1 MSDFQQDRGPRSA
14 KRSAVRLVSGR
25 VTATVVLAVGLI
37 GCGGGDSGSATRS
50 ATSGLPANSSVDT
63 AKFCAAMH
71 AINTSGASPQDLASA
86 FDEADVDAPA
96 EIRAD
101 VTAFV
106 ANARA
111 VTAAFASADGSSAD
125 TAKALATL
133 TPDQRQFLKDLASA
147 NQTGT
152 PPAGGTGRVVGFVAA
167 NCSEPH
173 ALFSS
178 VASSI
183 N

>member
-1 MSDFQQDRGPRSA
+1 
-14 KRSAVRLVSGR
+14 
-25 VTATVVLAVGLI
+25 
-37 GCGGGDSGSATRS
+37 
-50 ATSGLPANSSVDT
+50 
-63 AKFCAAMH
+63 MH